1 MKDGFVNVAA
11 VTPVVTVADCSANT
25 QAILE
30 CIHDAAKANAK
41 IIVLP
46 ELCITAYTCS
56 DLFWQTELL
65 NQAEDALITIA
76 HETDKLDALVFV
88 GLPLRAAGKLYNV
101 AAAIQG
107 GKILGV

>member
-30 CIHDAAKANAK
+30 CIHNAAEANAK

-46 ELCITAYTCS
+46 DFLHYRLYLQRFILANRTAQPSRRCPYHNRTR
-56 DLFWQTELL
+56 
-65 NQAEDALITIA
+65 N
-76 HETDKLDALVFV
+76 
-88 GLPLRAAGKLYNV
+88 R
-101 AAAIQG
+101 
-107 GKILGV
+107 

>member
-30 CIHDAAKANAK
+30 CIHNAAEANAK

-46 ELCITAYTCS
+46 ELCITAYTQS
-56 DLFWQTELL
+56 HTKQINWM
-65 NQAEDALITIA
+65 
-76 HETDKLDALVFV
+76 
-88 GLPLRAAGKLYNV
+88 PLSLSVCLCEQPASSTT
-101 AAAIQG
+101 
-107 GKILGV
+107 

>member
-1 MKDGFVNVAA
+1 MKDRSIVNVAA

-46 ELCITAYTCS
+46 ELCITAYT
-56 DLFWQTELL
+56 WQR
-65 NQAEDALITIA
+65 
-76 HETDKLDALVFV
+76 F
-88 GLPLRAAGKLYNV
+88 
-101 AAAIQG
+101 
-107 GKILGV
+107 ILANRTAQPSRRRSYHNRTRNR